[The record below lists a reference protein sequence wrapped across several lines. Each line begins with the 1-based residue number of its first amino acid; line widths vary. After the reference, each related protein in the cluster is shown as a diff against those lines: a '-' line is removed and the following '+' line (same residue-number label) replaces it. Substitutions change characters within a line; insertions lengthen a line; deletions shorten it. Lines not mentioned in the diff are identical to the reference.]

1 MDSILE
7 TVKAHLGLTED
18 DITFNEQIID
28 DINSVF
34 MILHQLGVGPS
45 EYFAIED
52 ESETWNDFF
61 GDAKNVNAVKTYMYM
76 KVKLMFDPPTTSFFA
91 NIYAGPMQGTG
102 MSIKLHCRSRRGVIQ
117 NGIYRIRVP

>member
-34 MILHQLGVGPS
+34 MILHQLGIGPS

-76 KVKLMFDPPTTSFFA
+76 KVRLMFDPPTTSFLLTS
-91 NIYAGPMQGTG
+91 MQDQ
-102 MSIKLHCRSRRGVIQ
+102 CRELECRLSYIVDPGE
-117 NGIYRIRVP
+117 G